1 MNTEHPISSQSLE
14 LEYTMG
20 RSTANNLYHVPVI
33 RNTLTRNLGTLSG
46 EIYDEI
52 CNAFAHCIPATDG
65 GSTPITVCG
74 PVNSNSASRSEWTAV
89 PALETMMQVVAR
101 TSSRIFVGLPLCASF
116 LRSRRII
123 AHL

>member
-1 MNTEHPISSQSLE
+1 
-14 LEYTMG
+14 MG
-20 RSTANNLYHVPVI
+20 PSTANNLYHVPVI

-65 GSTPITVCG
+65 ASMSITVW
-74 PVNSNSASRSEWTAV
+74 PVNSNSASRAEWTAV

-101 TSSRIFVGLPLCASF
+101 TSSRIFVGQPLCAF
-116 LRSRRII
+116 VLGLRCT
-123 AHL
+123 